1 MKKILKIKKKNDD
14 KDKEETGI
22 EEPKEETK
30 NEADNN
36 KKLVKRKNR
45 SKDFPVLDPGWYNGE
60 IVDATL
66 KEFPSDYNKSGLR
79 EVVVIDISVI
89 ADDGTEVMVKKFD
102 NFNFHKMSNLSA
114 TLRELGIEKPG
125 VDEYLDL
132 SEFIG
137 EELEVRIGNKDKNGN
152 IYNTVESI
160 KGM

>member
-1 MKKILKIKKKNDD
+1 MQKKLKIKKKNVG
-14 KDKEETGI
+14 KDKEETGV
-22 EEPKEETK
+22 EEPKEDIK
-30 NEADNN
+30 KEADNN

-45 SKDFPVLDPGWYNGE
+45 SKNYPVLDPGWYNGE
-60 IVDATL
+60 IVDANL
-66 KEFPSDYNKSGLR
+66 KEFASDYNKSGLR

-89 ADDGTEVMVKKFD
+89 ADDGTEVVVKRFD
-102 NFNFHKMSNLSA
+102 NLNFHNMSNLSA
-114 TLRELGIEKPG
+114 TLRELCIDKPG

-132 SEFIG
+132 SKFIG